1 MKYII
6 LGGKH
11 GVGKH
16 LIVDDSDFEVAS
28 KIKWSVDS
36 VGYPQGRYCGKTIR
50 LHNLLLGKS
59 NRKNQ
64 IDHINR
70 NKLDNRRSNLRIVTQ
85 KENLNNTD
93 RNVFITAFN
102 ETKTL
107 SDWQFDKRCSVSYVT
122 IVYRIKM
129 GLSVEE
135 AISKPTNVVDIDDQ
149 IIYDLVKAGNSFASI
164 GRKFNLNR
172 RLICYRFHRYENG
185 LKENQS

>member
-6 LGGKH
+6 LGGKR
-11 GVGKH
+11 GIGKY
-16 LIVDDSDFEVAS
+16 LVVDDSDFEIVS
-28 KIKWSVDS
+28 QIKWSIDS

-70 NKLDNRRSNLRIVTQ
+70 NKLDNRRSNLRTVTQ

-93 RNVFITAFN
+93 RNVFLTAFN

-107 SDWQFDKRCSVSYVT
+107 FNWQFDKRCSVSYVT
-122 IVYRIKM
+122 IAHRIKL
-129 GLSVEE
+129 GLPVEE
-135 AISKPTNVVDIDDQ
+135 AISKSTNIVDIDDK
-149 IIYDLVKAGNSFASI
+149 IIYNLAQAGDSFASI

-172 RLICYRFHRYENG
+172 RLICYRFHRYENA
-185 LKENQS
+185 LKEN